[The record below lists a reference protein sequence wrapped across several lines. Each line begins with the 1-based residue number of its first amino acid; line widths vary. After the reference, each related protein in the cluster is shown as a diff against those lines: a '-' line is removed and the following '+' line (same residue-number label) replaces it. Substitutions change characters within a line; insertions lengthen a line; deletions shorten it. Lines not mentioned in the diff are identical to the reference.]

1 MSKIIEL
8 DEKGFIID
16 LDSFI
21 ENVEIEIDT
30 PIYELIADAE
40 GEKIDGADCT
50 LYYNDKIAAGIRFT
64 PCGCAKLSIYEGFE
78 RYKPAFWEVLDYIE
92 LFYVVEEILEEIDE
106 YNLSLELS

>member
-1 MSKIIEL
+1 MSKIKEL
-8 DEKGFIID
+8 DEKGYIID

-30 PIYELIADAE
+30 PIYELIDEAE

-64 PCGCAKLSIYEGFE
+64 AGGCAKLSIYEGFE
-78 RYKPAFWEVLDYIE
+78 RYKSAFYEVLCNID
-92 LFYVVEEILEEIDE
+92 LFYVVGEILEEIDE
-106 YNLSLELS
+106 YNLSLEIA